1 MSHKLTIDR
10 IEEEV
15 VVCQFEEGVEI
26 NVPLFAMPDDVGE
39 GDVVHMLITKDEPL
53 SDKQKVEAKEL
64 LNELLQAS

>member
-1 MSHKLTIDR
+1 MSYKLTIDR
-10 IEEEV
+10 IEEDV
-15 VVCQFEEGVEI
+15 VVCMFDEGAQI
-26 NVPLFAMPDDVGE
+26 DVPLFAMPDDVGE

>member
-26 NVPLFAMPDDVGE
+26 IVPLFAMPDDVGE